1 VFTTRQIAETS
12 SPTDRIAALN
22 YISIVR
28 KITITPEITLMLH
41 NSQATY
47 NGDNEDEMT

>member
-1 VFTTRQIAETS
+1 MFTTRRIAETS
-12 SPTDRIAALN
+12 SPTDRVAALN

-28 KITITPEITLMLH
+28 KITVTPEITLMLH

-47 NGDNEDEMT
+47 NSDNEGEMT